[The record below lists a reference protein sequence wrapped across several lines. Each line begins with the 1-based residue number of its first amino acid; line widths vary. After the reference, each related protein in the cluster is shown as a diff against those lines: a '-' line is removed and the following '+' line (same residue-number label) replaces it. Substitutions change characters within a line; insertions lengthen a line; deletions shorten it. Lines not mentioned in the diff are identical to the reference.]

1 MDLSALQ
8 ALVPDLAGFLNLEP
22 ETVLFYMILIATIC
36 NIVAR
41 LIPDDRTGFLG
52 AIRDVCKFFGVYV
65 QNRITTG
72 QTVTSVARSVL
83 DQRVGTAVEDFG
95 EQLEEELHAMPPIVQ
110 AFPGVQRDENGRF
123 VKREPGSAI

>member
-36 NIVAR
+36 NVVAR

-52 AIRDVCKFFGVYV
+52 AVRDVCKFFGVYV

-72 QTVTSVARSVL
+72 QTVTSVALSVL
-83 DQRVGTAVEDFG
+83 DSRAGEAVEDFA
-95 EQLEEELHAMPPIVQ
+95 EQVEMPPPVVQ
-110 AFPGVQRDENGRF
+110 AFPGLKRDENGRF

>member
-36 NIVAR
+36 NVVAR

-52 AIRDVCKFFGVYV
+52 AVRDVCKFFGVYV

-72 QTVTSVARSVL
+72 QTVTSVARSML
-83 DQRVGTAVEDFG
+83 ESRVGAQGGEIAEQVE
-95 EQLEEELHAMPPIVQ
+95 MPPPVVQ
-110 AFPGVQRDENGRF
+110 AFPGLKRDENGRF
-123 VKREPGSAI
+123 VKREPGSSI